1 MKYEEI
7 IAGFRALK
15 AEDFDYMNVS
25 ARGSERLAEL
35 TDALMSAPDAEKAIP
50 ELFAVMERLPNA
62 HLGSPGP
69 LVHTLEGL
77 QGYEKELVR
86 SVRHQPSQL
95 SVWMVNR
102 ILNTDL
108 SDDTRRAYIGLLN
121 EASAHPLAPEAVR
134 QDVRG
139 FIELQMRKT

>member
-7 IAGFRALK
+7 IAGVRALK

-69 LVHTLEGL
+69 LVHTLGGL
-77 QGYEKELVR
+77 QGYEKR
-86 SVRHQPSQL
+86 
-95 SVWMVNR
+95 
-102 ILNTDL
+102 TC
-108 SDDTRRAYIGLLN
+108 
-121 EASAHPLAPEAVR
+121 PLCSTPAITAVR
-134 QDVRG
+134 MDGQPYSQHR
-139 FIELQMRKT
+139 FIG